1 MSLFEKYIDQNKLYS
16 FEGDRGVRRFEMMVN
31 DIGDYKDI
39 REFLA
44 DNPGAMEKLVEFVEQ
59 WSERNDEWKTNL
71 KICMVQGDEDEDDE
85 NV

>member
-1 MSLFEKYIDQNKLYS
+1 MSLFEKFIDQNKLYS

-31 DIGDYKDI
+31 RIGGYEDI

-59 WSERNDEWKTNL
+59 WSERNDEWKSNL
-71 KICMVQGDEDEDDE
+71 KELVGQDDEDDE

>member
-59 WSERNDEWKTNL
+59 WTERNDEWKSNL
-71 KICMVQGDEDEDDE
+71 KELVGQDDEDDE